1 MATKKD
7 EKKNEAAYGEQSI
20 IMLKGPDRVRKRP
33 AVIFGSDGLEGCEHS
48 FFEILSNA
56 VDEAKEGFGDV
67 IKVTAYADHS
77 IEVDDH
83 GRGVPL
89 GWNEH
94 EGKYNWELVYCEM
107 YAGGKYN
114 NNSAGASYE
123 FSLGLNGLGAC
134 STQYSSAYMHVASYN
149 GTTVSKIDFA
159 KGFPTDELTVTPL
172 DKKSKRT
179 GTVIRWL
186 PDLEVFT
193 DINIPKEYFEET
205 LKKQSIVNPK
215 IRFTLD
221 FENADGE
228 FEHSEYYYENGIIDY
243 VNELTGGQ
251 SLTQPVLWHLETSGR
266 DREDKDDYKLKADIS
281 FCASNT
287 VNVIEYYHNSSFLEH
302 GGSPDKAVRSAFV
315 WAVDHYLKA
324 QGKYNKNES
333 KINFGDVEDCLVL
346 VSNSYSTQ
354 TSYANQTK
362 KAINNSFIAEA
373 MTDFLKHQLEVYF
386 AENPGEAD
394 KFTSQVLINKRSRE
408 TAESTRLNL
417 KKKLT
422 GTIDIA
428 NRVDKFVNCR
438 TKDPERRELYIVEG
452 DSALT
457 SCKLGRAAEFQAI
470 MAVRGKT
477 LNCLKSGYDKI
488 FKNEIIVNL
497 LKVIGCGVEIKS
509 KVKGDIVPFDYD
521 ALRWSKIIIC
531 TDADEDG
538 YQIRTLILTMFYR
551 LLPTLIKNGRVYIA
565 ESPLFEITCKDKIEF
580 AYNEQEKVEI
590 IKKLGSQ
597 KYTLQRS
604 KGLGENEPEMMWQTT
619 MNPETRRLIKVNAA
633 DAEETARIF
642 DTLLGDD
649 LEARKEYITKYGNLY
664 IKQAE
669 EM

>member
-1 MATKKD
+1 M
-7 EKKNEAAYGEQSI
+7 N
-20 IMLKGPDRVRKRP
+20 
-33 AVIFGSDGLEGCEHS
+33 
-48 FFEILSNA
+48 
-56 VDEAKEGFGDV
+56 
-67 IKVTAYADHS
+67 
-77 IEVDDH
+77 
-83 GRGVPL
+83 
-89 GWNEH
+89 
-94 EGKYNWELVYCEM
+94 
-107 YAGGKYN
+107 
-114 NNSAGASYE
+114 
-123 FSLGLNGLGAC
+123 
-134 STQYSSAYMHVASYN
+134 VASYN

-221 FENADGE
+221 FENGDGE

-333 KINFGDVEDCLVL
+333 KINFGDIEDCLVL

-590 IKKLGSQ
+590 IKKLGTQ

>member
-1 MATKKD
+1 MQS
-7 EKKNEAAYGEQSI
+7 KKNNNNYGDQSI
-20 IMLKGPDRVRKRP
+20 VMLKGPDRVRKRP

-56 VDEAKEGFGDV
+56 VDEAREGFGTEISV
-67 IKVTAYADHS
+67 RAFNDHS

-89 GWNEH
+89 GWNEA

-114 NNSAGASYE
+114 NNKSGASYE
-123 FSLGLNGLGAC
+123 YSLGLNGLGAC
-134 STQYSSAYMHVASYN
+134 ATQYSSEYMTVASYN
-149 GTTVSKIDFA
+149 GETVSRISFK
-159 KGFPTDELTVTPL
+159 KGFADGELTVEPL
-172 DKKSKRT
+172 DKKSRRT
-179 GTVIRWL
+179 GTTIRWL

-193 DINIPKEYFEET
+193 DINIPREFFEET

-215 IRFTLD
+215 IRFIFD
-221 FENADGE
+221 WQNADGE

-243 VNELTGGQ
+243 VNELAGGE
-251 SLTQPVLWHLETSGR
+251 SLTAPVLWHLETSGR
-266 DREDKDDYKLKADIS
+266 DRADKDEYKLRADVS
-281 FCASNT
+281 FCISNT

-302 GGSPDKAVRSAFV
+302 GGSPDKAVRAAFV
-315 WAVDHYLKA
+315 WAVDRYLKST
-324 QGKYNKNES
+324 GKYTKNES
-333 KINFGDVEDCLVL
+333 KINFSDIEDCLIL
-346 VSNSYSTQ
+346 VSNSQSTQ

-373 MTDFLKHQLEVYF
+373 MTDFLKHSLEVYF
-386 AENPGEAD
+386 AENPTEAERMAN
-394 KFTSQVLINKRSRE
+394 QILVNKRSRE

-428 NRVDKFVNCR
+428 NRIDKFVNCR
-438 TKDPERRELYIVEG
+438 TKDPDRRELYIVEG

-470 MAVRGKT
+470 IAVRGKT

-488 FKNEIIVNL
+488 FKSEVIVNL
-497 LKVIGCGVEIKS
+497 LKVIGCGVEIKT
-509 KVKGDIVPFDYD
+509 KVKGDIVPFDLES
-521 ALRWSKIIIC
+521 LRWSKIIIC

-551 LLPTLIKNGRVYIA
+551 LLPTLIKVGKIYIA
-565 ESPLFEITCKDKIEF
+565 ESPLYEITCKDKIRF
-580 AYNEQEKVEI
+580 AYNETEKAEI
-590 IKKLGSQ
+590 LKKIGNQ

-604 KGLGENEPEMMWQTT
+604 KGLGENEPEMMWETT
-619 MNPETRRLIKVNAA
+619 MNPETRRLIKVTEA
-633 DAEETARIF
+633 DAVETATIF
-642 DTLLGDD
+642 ETLLGDD
-649 LEARKEYITKYGNLY
+649 LDARKEYITQYGNEY
-664 IKQAE
+664 IRQAA

>member
-1 MATKKD
+1 
-7 EKKNEAAYGEQSI
+7 
-20 IMLKGPDRVRKRP
+20 
-33 AVIFGSDGLEGCEHS
+33 
-48 FFEILSNA
+48 
-56 VDEAKEGFGDV
+56 
-67 IKVTAYADHS
+67 
-77 IEVDDH
+77 
-83 GRGVPL
+83 
-89 GWNEH
+89 
-94 EGKYNWELVYCEM
+94 
-107 YAGGKYN
+107 
-114 NNSAGASYE
+114 
-123 FSLGLNGLGAC
+123 
-134 STQYSSAYMHVASYN
+134 MHVASYN
-149 GTTVSKIDFA
+149 GETVSKIDFE
-159 KGFPTDELTVTPL
+159 KGFPVDELTVTPL

-394 KFTSQVLINKRSRE
+394 N
-408 TAESTRLNL
+408 
-417 KKKLT
+417 
-422 GTIDIA
+422 
-428 NRVDKFVNCR
+428 
-438 TKDPERRELYIVEG
+438 
-452 DSALT
+452 
-457 SCKLGRAAEFQAI
+457 
-470 MAVRGKT
+470 
-477 LNCLKSGYDKI
+477 
-488 FKNEIIVNL
+488 
-497 LKVIGCGVEIKS
+497 
-509 KVKGDIVPFDYD
+509 
-521 ALRWSKIIIC
+521 
-531 TDADEDG
+531 
-538 YQIRTLILTMFYR
+538 
-551 LLPTLIKNGRVYIA
+551 
-565 ESPLFEITCKDKIEF
+565 SPLRC
-580 AYNEQEKVEI
+580 
-590 IKKLGSQ
+590 
-597 KYTLQRS
+597 
-604 KGLGENEPEMMWQTT
+604 
-619 MNPETRRLIKVNAA
+619 
-633 DAEETARIF
+633 
-642 DTLLGDD
+642 
-649 LEARKEYITKYGNLY
+649 
-664 IKQAE
+664 
-669 EM
+669 